1 MKASVFAA
9 TIVALTA
16 FGAIQAKADDVIV
29 VPGEVDTYVS
39 EQPYDDTVVYEDDV
53 VVGEPLP
60 DQVVIR
66 RIPDNDDYGYV
77 VTNKRRVIVEP
88 QTIVESLTVTPASP
102 KSGEPPIEPRLPP
115 IKSSANALT

>member
-88 QTIVESLTVTPASP
+88 RTRKV
-102 KSGEPPIEPRLPP
+102 
-115 IKSSANALT
+115 IKVYE